1 MVCRSAQ
8 RRLAAFR
15 PDDRIPTDLADHLS
29 HCERCRTAF
38 EDDRAVWD
46 ALSRYTVPTSRAPLV
61 KAVLRRRG
69 TGVLEWLFPS
79 DGIPTRAFAAS
90 VAAVAVIGVAG
101 GLWCGR
107 TLIGLRLELPS
118 PTAAAAEALDE
129 AHILTAAPPG
139 SLAAAYLEGLQ
150 QDRATR

>member
-15 PDDRIPTDLADHLS
+15 PDERIPPDLAAHLA
-29 HCERCRTAF
+29 HCERCRSAF

-46 ALSRYTVPTSRAPLV
+46 ALSRYAVPTSRAPLV
-61 KAVLRRRG
+61 EGVLRRRR
-69 TGVLEWLFPS
+69 TAALEWLFPS
-79 DGIPTRAFAAS
+79 DVIPTKAFAAS

-107 TLIGLRLELPS
+107 ILIGLRLALPP
-118 PTAAAAEALDE
+118 PTAVAAEALDE
-129 AHILTAAPPG
+129 AHILTATPPG
-139 SLAAAYLEGLQ
+139 SLAAAYLEGSQ